1 MHDVI
6 NMEKGLLL
14 LCTRRFDSSCEGVG
28 HSPIVI
34 KSPTG
39 LSRKII
45 CILTGPAFTGWWVSH
60 HINTSFSSYP
70 GVSLVPGAHSQ
81 SWEGYAILSALS
93 LSLQL
98 RPLLSSCCPHHSG
111 AWGRK
116 LEKFHLPGFCD
127 RLIGSFTFSRTQI
140 LPTELFVIFIMI
152 CDMFNRVLGIT
163 EIMHFNKCPSSFRDW
178 FKRTYKLPASFVT
191 KRTVFSTN
199 KHCFWNKKEFFY

>member
-1 MHDVI
+1 MH
-6 NMEKGLLL
+6 NN
-14 LCTRRFDSSCEGVG
+14 RAS
-28 HSPIVI
+28 
-34 KSPTG
+34 
-39 LSRKII
+39 LSRMMSISPHKYQ
-45 CILTGPAFTGWWVSH
+45 LA
-60 HINTSFSSYP
+60 SYP
-70 GVSLVPGAHSQ
+70 GVSLVPGAHSP

-140 LPTELFVIFIMI
+140 LPTELFVIFIKI

-163 EIMHFNKCPSSFRDW
+163 EIMHFNRCPSSCRDW
-178 FKRTYKLPASFVT
+178 FKRTYKLPASFLT
-191 KRTVFSTN
+191 KRTVFSTS
-199 KHCFWNKKEFFY
+199 KHCFWSKNEFFN